1 MTIPALPDAPALGD
15 SPEVFNTKAF
25 AFVAALD
32 DWGTAANAVAA
43 AVDADATAA
52 DADAATATTQAGIAT
67 TKANEAAASAVD
79 ANSAELGAQAAQTA
93 AELAATNAAASYDAF
108 DDRYLGAKSSDPSVD
123 NDGGALI
130 IGALY
135 FNTTDQKMKVYA
147 TLGWKDAGSAVNG
160 TARRQSFTATAG
172 QTSFTVTDGYDA
184 NFADVYLN
192 GVKLVNGVDV
202 TVSSGTVV
210 VLASGAAAG
219 DSVDVIAYGTFEV
232 ANTYTQAQADAEF
245 LRKAGEDGVTV
256 SGGNLGVTGG
266 NATVASGYG
275 FVLASTPAT
284 GFFPDDT
291 VIGAKIQTDGGLRF
305 FTGGATERVRIDTSG
320 RLTLPYQPSA
330 TAQKASFT
338 QGGSGWNEVTSY
350 GTIAHN
356 TGSHF
361 NATTG
366 KFTCPVAGKYL
377 VTASQRSVDS
387 STNDQVARL
396 QIWKNGGQFHAN
408 DVWASNAPSLGN
420 ATRPSCSVTAIVD
433 CAAGDNISFATYS
446 GAVIFFHLASFTLLG

>member
-202 TVSSGTVV
+202 TVTSGTAV
-210 VLASGAAAG
+210 VLASGASAG
-219 DSVDVIAYGTFEV
+219 DSVDVIAYGAFEV
-232 ANTYTQAQADAEF
+232 ANTYTQGEVDAFAVKLTGAQTIAGVKTFSSAPVLPAASIPQAALAANVAGNGPAFSAYRAASQTVTTGTYTKVACDTEEF
-245 LRKAGEDGVTV
+245 DTNSNYDPTTNYRFTP
-256 SGGNLGVTGG
+256 
-266 NATVASGYG
+266 TVAGYYQVNGQINIYAASGMTRA
-275 FVLASTPAT
+275 FVGVYKNGS
-284 GFFPDDT
+284 
-291 VIGAKIQTDGGLRF
+291 IAKWGTDITLPSNISGLRAHVSSLIYCNG
-305 FTGGATERVRIDTSG
+305 TTDYVELYCYIV
-320 RLTLPYQPSA
+320 
-330 TAQKASFT
+330 
-338 QGGSGWNEVTSY
+338 GSGTLILSAGTSDNY
-350 GTIAHN
+350 
-356 TGSHF
+356 F
-361 NATTG
+361 
-366 KFTCPVAGKYL
+366 
-377 VTASQRSVDS
+377 Q
-387 STNDQVARL
+387 
-396 QIWKNGGQFHAN
+396 
-408 DVWASNAPSLGN
+408 
-420 ATRPSCSVTAIVD
+420 
-433 CAAGDNISFATYS
+433 AALSRA
-446 GAVIFFHLASFTLLG
+446 A

>member
-67 TKANEAAASAVD
+67 TKANEAAASALD

-192 GVKLVNGVDV
+192 GVKLVNGTDV
-202 TVSSGTVV
+202 TVTSGTAV

-219 DSVDVIAYGTFEV
+219 DSVDVVAYGAFEV
-232 ANTYTQAQADAEF
+232 ANTYTQGEVDAF
-245 LRKAGEDGVTV
+245 AVKLTGDQTVAGVKTFSSAPV
-256 SGGNLGVTGG
+256 MGVTGLTG
-266 NATVASGYG
+266 NIAAARITSALNATGSAPIYACRAWVNFNGTGTVAIRASGN
-275 FVLASTPAT
+275 VSS
-284 GFFPDDT
+284 
-291 VIGAKIQTDGGLRF
+291 ITDGGTGIYTVN
-305 FTGGATERVRIDTSG
+305 FTTAMPDTNYSVGTTNRINESITGATQATQSTSSLG
-320 RLTLPYQPSA
+320 LQCRA
-330 TAQKASFT
+330 
-338 QGGSGWNEVTSY
+338 GTS
-350 GTIAHN
+350 
-356 TGSHF
+356 TG
-361 NATTG
+361 A
-366 KFTCPVAGKYL
+366 L
-377 VTASQRSVDS
+377 VDS
-387 STNDQVARL
+387 DYIAV
-396 QIWKNGGQFHAN
+396 QII
-408 DVWASNAPSLGN
+408 
-420 ATRPSCSVTAIVD
+420 R
-433 CAAGDNISFATYS
+433 
-446 GAVIFFHLASFTLLG
+446 

>member
-32 DWGTAANAVAA
+32 DWGTAVNAVAA
-43 AVDADATAA
+43 EVDADATAA

-67 TKANEAAASAVD
+67 TKASEAAASAVD

-93 AELAATNAAASYDAF
+93 AELAATNAAASYDSF

-160 TARRQSFTATAG
+160 SSRRQTFTATAG

-192 GVKLVNGVDV
+192 GVKLVNGTDA
-202 TVSSGTVV
+202 TVSSGTAV

-219 DSVDVIAYGTFEV
+219 DVLDVVAYGAFEV
-232 ANTYTQAQADAEF
+232 ANTYTQAAADA
-245 LRKAGEDGVTV
+245 LLAGKVNNTGSETIAGVKTFSSRPIFSGGIDLNTNGQIKFPASQNASADANTLDDYEEGSWTPAWTASSGSATLSSSSGKYVKIGRLVTVNFKSNFTSSSSYASPVLTNLPFPVADGVNDS
-256 SGGNLGVTGG
+256 SGV
-266 NATVASGYG
+266 VREYG
-275 FVLASTPAT
+275 LT
-284 GFFPDDT
+284 GFFWALNYPGGTAASLSRYDNNNVFPNGSPAFSGT
-291 VIGAKIQTDGGLRF
+291 FTYQT
-305 FTGGATERVRIDTSG
+305 
-320 RLTLPYQPSA
+320 
-330 TAQKASFT
+330 
-338 QGGSGWNEVTSY
+338 
-350 GTIAHN
+350 
-356 TGSHF
+356 
-361 NATTG
+361 TT
-366 KFTCPVAGKYL
+366 
-377 VTASQRSVDS
+377 
-387 STNDQVARL
+387 
-396 QIWKNGGQFHAN
+396 
-408 DVWASNAPSLGN
+408 
-420 ATRPSCSVTAIVD
+420 
-433 CAAGDNISFATYS
+433 
-446 GAVIFFHLASFTLLG
+446 

>member
-202 TVSSGTVV
+202 TVSSGTAV
-210 VLASGAAAG
+210 VLSSGAAAG
-219 DSVDVIAYGTFEV
+219 DSVDVIAYGAFEV
-232 ANTYTQAQADAEF
+232 ANTYTKGEVDAFAVKLTGAQTVAGVKTFSDRPLFSGGIDLNANGQVKFPATQNASADANTLDDYEEGGWTPVIGGTSGASGQVYASQNGNYTKIGN
-245 LRKAGEDGVTV
+245 LVTV
-256 SGGNLGVTGG
+256 TGYVHLTTKGTFSGSYVCITGLPFTSSGADWQISVGYYGTLATNKVYVGGYTSGGLLVLTGKS
-266 NATVASGYG
+266 A
-275 FVLASTPAT
+275 ASTEL
-284 GFFPDDT
+284 T
-291 VIGAKIQTDGGLRF
+291 VGGLAQSDIQNGSF
-305 FTGGATERVRIDTSG
+305 MAFTVT
-320 RLTLPYQPSA
+320 YKA
-330 TAQKASFT
+330 TA
-338 QGGSGWNEVTSY
+338 
-350 GTIAHN
+350 
-356 TGSHF
+356 
-361 NATTG
+361 
-366 KFTCPVAGKYL
+366 
-377 VTASQRSVDS
+377 
-387 STNDQVARL
+387 
-396 QIWKNGGQFHAN
+396 
-408 DVWASNAPSLGN
+408 
-420 ATRPSCSVTAIVD
+420 
-433 CAAGDNISFATYS
+433 
-446 GAVIFFHLASFTLLG
+446 

>member
-32 DWGTAANAVAA
+32 DWGTAVNAVAA
-43 AVDADATAA
+43 EVDADATAA

-67 TKANEAAASAVD
+67 TKASEAAASALD

-93 AELAATNAAASYDAF
+93 AELAATNAAASYDSF

-160 TARRQSFTATAG
+160 SSRRQTFTATAG

-192 GVKLVNGVDV
+192 GVKLVNGTDV
-202 TVSSGTVV
+202 TVSSGTAV

-219 DSVDVIAYGTFEV
+219 DVLDVVAYGAFEV
-232 ANTYTQAQADAEF
+232 ADTYTQSQVDAF
-245 LRKAGEDGVTV
+245 AVKLTGDQTIAGVKTFSSAPVMGV
-256 SGGNLGVTGG
+256 SGLTGDIAAARITSALNASGSAPIYACRAWVNFNGNG
-266 NATVASGYG
+266 TVAIRGSGNVSSITDNGTGDYTVN
-275 FVLASTPAT
+275 FTNAMPDINYSTCFGSSHTWNSTNGDQGWANLRSNNGGTSPQQT
-284 GFFPDDT
+284 GSVRIWT
-291 VIGAKIQTDGGLRF
+291 SSKHSGL
-305 FTGGATERVRIDTSG
+305 GGAVD
-320 RLTLPYQPSA
+320 
-330 TAQKASFT
+330 
-338 QGGSGWNEVTSY
+338 NEQV
-350 GTIAHN
+350 N
-356 TGSHF
+356 
-361 NATTG
+361 
-366 KFTCPVAGKYL
+366 V
-377 VTASQRSVDS
+377 SVH
-387 STNDQVARL
+387 R
-396 QIWKNGGQFHAN
+396 
-408 DVWASNAPSLGN
+408 
-420 ATRPSCSVTAIVD
+420 
-433 CAAGDNISFATYS
+433 
-446 GAVIFFHLASFTLLG
+446 

>member
-202 TVSSGTVV
+202 TVTSGTAV

-219 DSVDVIAYGTFEV
+219 DSVDVIAYGAFEI

-245 LRKAGEDGVTV
+245 LRKAGEDGITV
-256 SGGNLGVTGG
+256 SGGNLGVNTASPTGKLSAAVADGSTSALYLERTGG
-266 NATVASGYG
+266 LPSTLSVTFANAYANLLASSVMAFHTAGTQQALIDSAGLFKFNSGYG
-275 FVLASTPAT
+275 SVATAYGCRAWVNFNGTGTVAIRASGNVSSITDNGVGLYT
-284 GFFPDDT
+284 INFSTSMPDANYSVAACGTSSSNFQYGIDDLSQ
-291 VIGAKIQTDGGLRF
+291 APQ
-305 FTGGATERVRIDTSG
+305 TGGVRVISRSTAGTNNDT
-320 RLTLPYQPSA
+320 PYGLFS
-330 TAQKASFT
+330 
-338 QGGSGWNEVTSY
+338 
-350 GTIAHN
+350 
-356 TGSHF
+356 
-361 NATTG
+361 
-366 KFTCPVAGKYL
+366 
-377 VTASQRSVDS
+377 
-387 STNDQVARL
+387 
-396 QIWKNGGQFHAN
+396 
-408 DVWASNAPSLGN
+408 
-420 ATRPSCSVTAIVD
+420 
-433 CAAGDNISFATYS
+433 
-446 GAVIFFHLASFTLLG
+446 IFR